1 MPDAKKDRGDMT
13 DREDQGTGQV
23 PQKTGGSDRHDPQY
37 GQRIEPDYGQ
47 RADQYPG
54 WDPYVFGRDDQES
67 ESSRSQADSSHNPAT
82 PGGSVRPGQ
91 YSPPGQ
97 VGSGAVH
104 SRHRIINGV
113 DLDDPAQNPSYG
125 HWDPYAIISFIM
137 ALFLPVPILSAILGG
152 ISMYRTRILH
162 MKGFGLALAAVIINV
177 LYTLTWLWMISA
189 GVSMDDLL
197 QQMFQSTIP
206 SAPAGTGD
214 TGGGNGVSA

>member
-1 MPDAKKDRGDMT
+1 MT
-13 DREDQGTGQV
+13 DREDQEMGQV
-23 PQKTGGSDRHDPQY
+23 PQKAGGADRPDPQY
-37 GQRIEPDYGQ
+37 GQRIEPDYGE
-47 RADQYPG
+47 RADRYPG

-67 ESSRSQADSSHNPAT
+67 ESNRSQANTSDNSTRPRGPA
-82 PGGSVRPGQ
+82 RPGQ

-97 VGSGAVH
+97 VGGGTGH
-104 SRHRIINGV
+104 PRHLINGV

-137 ALFLPVPILSAILGG
+137 ALFLPVPFLSAILGG

-177 LYTLTWLWMISA
+177 LFTLSWLWMISA

-197 QQMFQSTIP
+197 QQMFQTTIP
-206 SAPAGTGD
+206 STPAGTGD